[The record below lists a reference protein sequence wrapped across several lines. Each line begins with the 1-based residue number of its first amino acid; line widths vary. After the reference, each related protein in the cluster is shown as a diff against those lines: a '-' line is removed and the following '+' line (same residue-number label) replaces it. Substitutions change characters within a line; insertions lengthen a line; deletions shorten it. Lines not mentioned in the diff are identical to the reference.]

1 MFGFVRK
8 LGCYTE
14 KVEAL
19 LNKEHDKT
27 LSTVLLYLNSG
38 ICNQDCIYC
47 DKNFYQIEP
56 RRFTKEIL
64 NNLLTD
70 MTAMGVDSMI
80 ILGEGGEPIIDTNL
94 PWLIKEASLRNL
106 ACGIYTNGSLI
117 NEEIVEAFNKLEF
130 LRISLDAATS
140 ETHQVIHQYPSGRN
154 DFENCIELIEAV
166 NKKKVMVGVA
176 YIILD
181 ENIDEIYKAW
191 SLMNEMQVEYIEFK
205 LPLQKGYKYKAISAD
220 KIMRIKENI
229 NKILNANEKHTKVV
243 LNKHLELLLNDEVK
257 SEELTA
263 VESRLCYTS
272 CFRTIVSPLGYFLCS
287 PLKNLEEYRFGDP
300 FEESLIEAW
309 NSEKRHALIE
319 QNCNVRCT
327 YYRQNEVLARI
338 VQDGYASFNNQNDDI
353 NQKHF
358 L

>member
-1 MFGFVRK
+1 MFRFEKK
-8 LGCYTE
+8 LGFYNE

-19 LNKEHDKT
+19 LNREYDKT

-38 ICNQDCIYC
+38 ICNHDCIYC

-56 RRFTKEIL
+56 RRFAKEIL
-64 NNLLTD
+64 NNLLID

-80 ILGEGGEPIIDTNL
+80 ILGEGGEPVADTNL
-94 PWLIKEASLRNL
+94 PWLIKEAALRNI
-106 ACGIYTNGSLI
+106 ACGIYTNGSLV

-140 ETHQVIHQYPSGRN
+140 KTHQAIHQYPSDRN
-154 DFENCIELIEAV
+154 DFENCIELIKSV
-166 NKKKVMVGVA
+166 DRKKVMVGVA

-205 LPLQKGYKYKAISAD
+205 LPLQKDYKYESISNE
-220 KIMRIKENI
+220 KIMKIRENI
-229 NKILNANEKHTKVV
+229 QRIQNANEKHTKVV
-243 LNKHLELLLNDEVK
+243 FNKHLELLLNDKEK
-257 SEELTA
+257 SEKLT
-263 VESRLCYTS
+263 VIESRLCYTS

-287 PLKNLEEYRFGDP
+287 PLKNIEEYRFGDP
-300 FEESLIEAW
+300 FEERLIDAW
-309 NSEKRHALIE
+309 NSEKRRVLFE
-319 QNCNVRCT
+319 KNCNVRCT
-327 YYRQNEVLARI
+327 YYKQNEVLTSI
-338 VQDGYASFNNQNDDI
+338 VKDGRASFADEGKDME
-353 NQKHF
+353 QKHF